1 MDQENEKNT
10 DGNSLLEADEP
21 AKAAEYL
28 RMTMA
33 RLNEFQLPFTPVYYG
48 LFYIYVSGKNITLN
62 KKIDR
67 HLEDETL
74 THENAVKLFVNF
86 FFVCSEEL
94 TEGLRNELM
103 DTITEV
109 VSSLI
114 DIAGKSSIS
123 NKQLEKHISTLSS
136 TQSTQNVLSVVSS
149 IIHVTRQFVDD
160 TKQLETDLLVTSKGL
175 NTLKNELAHA
185 RIEATTDSLTGLLN
199 RRGFDQQLKKM
210 LNDRRKS
217 GAGFCVVM
225 ADLDHFKDINDNY
238 GHLFGDKILK
248 VFSRLLTD
256 KTRSTDYVARFG
268 GEEFILILPETSI
281 ENAFM
286 VAENIRKAVEKMQVR
301 NTKTGDVIES
311 ITSSFGIAAHRFDES
326 ATQIV
331 DRCDNALYKAKQTGR
346 NKTVKS

>member
-1 MDQENEKNT
+1 MDQDKAIDNNT
-10 DGNSLLEADEP
+10 LLEADEP

-28 RMTMA
+28 RLTMA
-33 RLNEFQLPFTPVYYG
+33 KLTELQLPFTPVYYG
-48 LFYIYVSGKNITLN
+48 LFYIYIAGKNTTLN
-62 KKIDR
+62 RKVER
-67 HLEDETL
+67 HIENKTL

-94 TEGLRNELM
+94 TEGLRNELL

-109 VSSLI
+109 VSSII

-123 NKQLEKHISTLSS
+123 NKQLEKHIDTLSS

-149 IIHVTRQFVDD
+149 IVHVTRQFVDD
-160 TKQLETDLLVTSKGL
+160 TKQLETNLLVTSKGL

-199 RRGFDQQLKKM
+199 RRGFDEQLKRL

-217 GAGFCVVM
+217 GAGFCIIM
-225 ADLDHFKDINDNY
+225 ADIDHFKDLNDSY
-238 GHLFGDKILK
+238 GHLFGDKILQ
-248 VFSRLLTD
+248 VFARLLTE

-268 GEEFILILPETSI
+268 GEEFIIILPETSM

-286 VAENIRKAVEKMQVR
+286 VAENIRKAVEKLQVR
-301 NTKTGDVIES
+301 NTKSGDIINA

-326 ATQIV
+326 GNDIV
-331 DRCDNALYKAKQTGR
+331 DRCDTALYKAKQNGR
-346 NKTVKS
+346 NKTIKS